1 MLTDEFLESWNRSK
15 SSLLEKTTDLVQMLF
30 QNYVVLA
37 GKPYFEHLKRV
48 SEKSSSLELKLV
60 GLLHDILEDTLC
72 TKEDLIVLGYSN
84 EIISAIELLTKN
96 NNDDYDQ
103 YIMRIYHSNCLL
115 AIQVKL
121 YDLEDNM
128 KLERISYPS
137 IKDQERVQK
146 YQRAYQKLN
155 EKRKELIE
163 C

>member
-15 SSLLEKTTDLVQMLF
+15 SSLLEKTTDLVQMLI
-30 QNYVVLA
+30 QNHIDLA

-48 SEKSSSLELKLV
+48 SERGSSLELKLV

-128 KLERISYPS
+128 NLERISHPS
-137 IKDQERVQK
+137 MKDQERVQK